1 MEMTMSLA
9 NQLRNQTEAI
19 VRQWET
25 EVLELVPSLQSLER
39 SMLIDHLPEFLHGLA
54 EWVDGHADR
63 ARAGFNALAEGHAV
77 QRLGAGIDLEA
88 VTTEYAVLRRVVIEQ
103 LVSVSTPEAYVRAA
117 AMLNAGIDHA
127 VHEAVYRYAKA
138 RDHVRERFIGI
149 LGHDLRDPLSS
160 VIMAATILEQ
170 TLLDAKQTGLLHR
183 LMRGALRIERMID
196 DVLDFARGRLSG
208 GIPVNLELGDLGTIC
223 RAATDEM
230 ADAEVNR
237 RLLLE
242 IRGDLRGMW
251 DADRVRQA
259 LSNLLSNARHYGTG
273 DIALR
278 AWESEDRQRV
288 FTSVTNAGKVIPS
301 DVLKRIFDPYSRGGT
316 GGRRGLGLGLY
327 IVQQIALA
335 HGGVCRVESTEASG
349 TVVTIEWPRVPI
361 EEVADRA

>member
-1 MEMTMSLA
+1 MEMSMSIA
-9 NQLRNQTEAI
+9 NQLRSQTEVI
-19 VRQWET
+19 VRRWES

-39 SMLIDHLPEFLHGLA
+39 SSLIDHLPEFLKGLA
-54 EWVDGHADR
+54 EWVDGNADG
-63 ARAGFNALAEGHAV
+63 ARAGFDALAEGHAV

-88 VTTEYAVLRRVVIEQ
+88 VTAEYAVLRRVVIEQ
-103 LVSVSTPEAYVRAA
+103 LVSIAPAEAFVRAA
-117 AMLNAGIDHA
+117 ALLNGGIDHA
-127 VHEAVYRYAKA
+127 VHEAVHRYARA

-170 TLLDAKQTGLLHR
+170 TLLDAKQTGLLGR

-223 RAATDEM
+223 RAATDDM
-230 ADAEVNR
+230 ADGDGNR

-278 AWESEDRQRV
+278 AWESDDRQRV
-288 FTSVTNAGKVIPS
+288 FTSVTNAGAVIPP
-301 DVLKRIFDPYSRGGT
+301 DILKRIFDPYSRGGS
-316 GGRRGLGLGLY
+316 GRRGLGLGLY

-335 HGGVCRVESTEASG
+335 HGGACRVESTDATG
-349 TVVTIEWPRVPI
+349 TVATIEWPRVPV
-361 EEVADRA
+361 EEVPDRG